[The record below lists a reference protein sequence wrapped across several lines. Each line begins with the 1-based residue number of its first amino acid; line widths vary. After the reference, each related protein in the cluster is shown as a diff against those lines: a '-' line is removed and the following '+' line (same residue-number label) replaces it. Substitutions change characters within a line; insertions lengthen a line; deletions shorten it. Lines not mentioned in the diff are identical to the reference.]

1 MREKIQTIILEACA
15 KISTKVTGPNETPET
30 SLDDKLFNE
39 TNNLF
44 GVEKNFESLFPSI
57 VLFLEQDVR
66 YNVTMNLD
74 VNFQRLRQENLQ
86 QDHGSNI
93 IGSIFD
99 QDGKTFQN
107 SPIHLI
113 FYERVYDY
121 KDDLLLTLKEKPK
134 LSSMGWCQFNK
145 KSVHAPPHLL
155 NKELIFEYQGISAK
169 WVTTEQYA
177 QLLFILGL
185 EETGSSGNSKVSR
198 KSLHCLTISTHVLR
212 RIFKR

>member
-1 MREKIQTIILEACA
+1 
-15 KISTKVTGPNETPET
+15 
-30 SLDDKLFNE
+30 
-39 TNNLF
+39 
-44 GVEKNFESLFPSI
+44 
-57 VLFLEQDVR
+57 
-66 YNVTMNLD
+66 MNLD
-74 VNFQRLRQENLQ
+74 VNFRRLRQENLQ

-113 FYERVYDY
+113 FYKRVYDY

-145 KSVHAPPHLL
+145 KSVNTPPHLL

-185 EETGSSGNSKVSR
+185 EETGSSGNLQSFKKILTFFNNFNTSTKENFQEMIKFLQFPYVYNEFKTLGENRHDFKFFFVFDQCQMCSYR
-198 KSLHCLTISTHVLR
+198 RLSLL
-212 RIFKR
+212 